1 MAKSAIFIGWHRPIP
16 GRETVCFHIFKEFF
30 SFMTKAQEGGKIDSF
45 EPAILAPHGGDL
57 GGFVFIRGDKAGLD
71 AIRNTED
78 WRKFEIEGNMN
89 VLGLG
94 IVEAMV
100 GIEFQARMT
109 RFEAEAAHV

>member
-30 SFMTKAQEGGKIDSF
+30 SYMTKAQEAGKIDSF
-45 EPAILAPHGGDL
+45 EPAILHPHGGDL
-57 GGFVFIRGDKAGLD
+57 GGFVFIRGDKAGLN
-71 AIRNTED
+71 AIQDTEE

-94 IVEAMV
+94 IVEANV

>member
-1 MAKSAIFIGWHRPIP
+1 MAKGAMFIGWHRPIP

-30 SFMTKAQEGGKIDSF
+30 GYLTKLQESGKIDSF
-45 EPAILAPHGGDL
+45 EPAILSPHGGDL
-57 GGFVFIRGDKAGLD
+57 GGFVFIRGDRTAMMSMRD
-71 AIRNTED
+71 TEE

-94 IVEAMV
+94 ILEAMV
-100 GIEFQARMT
+100 GIDFAARMS

>member
-1 MAKSAIFIGWHRPIP
+1 MAKSAIFIGYHRPIP
-16 GRETVCFHIFKEFF
+16 GRETVCYHIFKEFF
-30 SFMTKAQEGGKIDSF
+30 SYLTKQQEAGKIDSF
-45 EPAILAPHGGDL
+45 EPGILAPHGGDL
-57 GGFVFIRGDKAGLD
+57 GGFVFIKGDKA
-71 AIRNTED
+71 AIATIRDTEE

-94 IVEAMV
+94 IVETFV